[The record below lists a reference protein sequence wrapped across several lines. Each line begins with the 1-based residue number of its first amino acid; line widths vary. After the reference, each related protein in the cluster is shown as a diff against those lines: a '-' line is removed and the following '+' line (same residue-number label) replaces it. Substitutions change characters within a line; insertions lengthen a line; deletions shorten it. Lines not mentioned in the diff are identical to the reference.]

1 MARKFV
7 SRVAKYETSTNLFEN
22 LHYDSWSLIKY
33 ENKCR
38 GIKNGKDMQSQI
50 KSSHLNITL
59 LAFHKNIFKISP
71 TGQHV
76 ALNNMLFFASEM

>member
-1 MARKFV
+1 MRKFV

-38 GIKNGKDMQSQI
+38 GIKTLNYNYLGRDN
-50 KSSHLNITL
+50 KSNLAAGLVLNFNQT
-59 LAFHKNIFKISP
+59 
-71 TGQHV
+71 HV
-76 ALNNMLFFASEM
+76 